1 MLEAKLHT
9 QLQKKSQIL
18 LDIENLKKEINHYR
32 KLRIQTD
39 ISHGKLVESL
49 EDYRSKIEIM
59 LSESTYI
66 LEQRESLIQAKD
78 NLERINIE
86 EQQAMQAEYESMV
99 DQINYS
105 FFPFSFVCVGV
116 LYFTTE

>member
-49 EDYRSKIEIM
+49 EDY
-59 LSESTYI
+59 
-66 LEQRESLIQAKD
+66 
-78 NLERINIE
+78 
-86 EQQAMQAEYESMV
+86 
-99 DQINYS
+99 
-105 FFPFSFVCVGV
+105 
-116 LYFTTE
+116 

>member
-105 FFPFSFVCVGV
+105 FFHCHLFV
-116 LYFTTE
+116 